1 MRRTDY
7 PDQISSHRSI
17 TAWPAKL
24 YKLSDS
30 SHDTGQRESWTT
42 MVEYLALEEVLDEIR
57 SIPSVYEVTV
67 VSRSGMHIAG
77 DAPKGVHLE
86 TFVAMSAILLGAAE
100 TATGELK
107 DKLQYV
113 AIELTRGRMMLVS
126 AGARALLVL
135 TASKDIPTQDLAE
148 KAKDF
153 AAKIAEK
160 I

>member
-1 MRRTDY
+1 
-7 PDQISSHRSI
+7 
-17 TAWPAKL
+17 
-24 YKLSDS
+24 
-30 SHDTGQRESWTT
+30 
-42 MVEYLALEEVLDEIR
+42 MVEYLALEEVLDEVR

-100 TATGELK
+100 TATAELK

-113 AIELTRGRMMLVS
+113 VVELTRGKMILMS
-126 AGARALLVL
+126 AGPRALLVV
-135 TASKDIPTQDLAE
+135 TASKDMSTGELAG
-148 KAKDF
+148 KLKDF
-153 AAKIAEK
+153 AAKVDDK

>member
-1 MRRTDY
+1 ML
-7 PDQISSHRSI
+7 P
-17 TAWPAKL
+17 
-24 YKLSDS
+24 DS
-30 SHDTGQRESWTT
+30 SYDTGQRESWTL

-126 AGARALLVL
+126 AGTRALLVL
-135 TASKDIPTQDLAE
+135 TASKDVPTQDLAA
-148 KAKDF
+148 KAKEF

>member
-1 MRRTDY
+1 M
-7 PDQISSHRSI
+7 PISGYQGIVSG
-17 TAWPAKL
+17 WPTEKV
-24 YKLSDS
+24 YNTPGVNSTHWSEGS
-30 SHDTGQRESWTT
+30 SQVI
-42 MVEYLALEEVLDEIR
+42 MVEYLELEEVLDEVR

-100 TATGELK
+100 TATSELK

-113 AIELTRGRMMLVS
+113 SIELQRGKMVLTS

-135 TASKDIPTQDLAE
+135 TA
-148 KAKDF
+148 AKDADTKELAARARDF
-153 AAKIAEK
+153 ALRVEEK